1 MTGIIFIFLRGEN
14 DNSFGIVKIL
24 GQVFAYLPY
33 LAGRG
38 GFGGRGGSAGFGGR
52 AEPSNLCGRGGAT
65 EKSRTFFSE
74 IEILPALF
82 SYIGLP
88 ISQIRKA
95 Y

>member
-1 MTGIIFIFLRGEN
+1 MTGIIFIFLRGRN

-24 GQVFAYLPY
+24 GRVLEYH
-33 LAGRG
+33 AGRG

-74 IEILPALF
+74 IEIFPALL
-82 SYIGLP
+82 SYIDMK
-88 ISQIRKA
+88 SEIREE
-95 Y
+95 

>member
-24 GQVFAYLPY
+24 GRVLAYLPY

-52 AEPSNLCGRGGAT
+52 ADPSILFCRVGAT
-65 EKSRTFFSE
+65 EKSQTFF
-74 IEILPALF
+74 L
-82 SYIGLP
+82 
-88 ISQIRKA
+88 
-95 Y
+95 